1 MRHSFKNL
9 TKWFVMGSFLIG
21 SVISCGT
28 EEEQTEYE
36 NSQDKGSDRYAPVKQ
51 TRQSQQQKLIE
62 VPVLVE
68 QGQGGSSFSL
78 TNDGLGLVAKA
89 SATSYKLSVT
99 SCLSGY
105 TQTDVTASTV
115 YVYEFDA
122 SCVAF
127 LTEIVFDSVT
137 YDLTHADAVAWSGTS
152 AGDTATM
159 VATTATAGLGNATD
173 EEKLEVIIDATFS
186 ATVAGG
192 DVLTFSFRQ
201 FVKDTNDNT
210 LAVSVV
216 DDGGHTVTVSGNKAP
231 NFTIESV
238 TLRSLDG
245 TDGYGNWEFQM
256 LCGTELT
263 DTDTKCG
270 DVLLTDIQYT
280 LIIDTFGGGEPTRSN
295 LDDAIGGTGLYT
307 LFGAESVIVGD
318 VNASV
323 ASTYNGGFSTKG
335 TGGTSYIS
343 LSSATRT
350 NIHTD
355 QNMILVLEANDSYRY
370 FRVDVT
376 PVSN

>member
-1 MRHSFKNL
+1 MSLSLQKTYKWLFIASFFYASL
-9 TKWFVMGSFLIG
+9 V
-21 SVISCGT
+21 SCGV

-36 NSQDKGSDRYAPVKQ
+36 NSKEKGSERYAPVKQ
-51 TRQSQQQKLIE
+51 TRQSQQKKLIE
-62 VPVLVE
+62 VPIVVE
-68 QGQGGSSFSL
+68 QGTSASFSL
-78 TNDGLGLVAKA
+78 ADDGLSLLAKA
-89 SATSYKLSVT
+89 SATSYKLSVAG
-99 SCLSGY
+99 CLSGY
-105 TQTDVTASTV
+105 TQNDVTASTV

-122 SCVAF
+122 SCTAY
-127 LTEIVFDSVT
+127 LTEIVFDTVT
-137 YDLTHADAVAWSGTS
+137 YDLTHSDAVAWSGTS
-152 AGDTATM
+152 VGDTATM
-159 VATTATAGLGNATD
+159 VATTAGGTAND
-173 EEKLEVIIDATFS
+173 YEKLEVVLDATFS
-186 ATVAGG
+186 ATVSGA

-216 DDGGHTVTVSGNKAP
+216 DDGGHAVTVSGNKAP
-231 NFTIESV
+231 NFTIETV

-245 TDGYGNWEFQM
+245 TTGFGNWEFQM

-263 DTDTKCG
+263 DSDTKCD

-280 LIIDTFGGGEPTRSN
+280 LIIDTFGGSEPTRSN
-295 LDDAIGGTGLYT
+295 LDDAIAGAGLYT

-323 ASTYNGGFSTKG
+323 ASSYNGGFSTKG
-335 TGGTSYIS
+335 TGGTAYIS
-343 LSSATRT
+343 LSNATRT

-370 FRVDVT
+370 FHVDVT

>member
-1 MRHSFKNL
+1 MSLNFQNL
-9 TKWFVMGSFLIG
+9 TKWFLPGIFLLASI
-21 SVISCGT
+21 VSCGT

-36 NSQDKGSDRYAPVKQ
+36 NGQEKGSDRYAPVKQ
-51 TRQSQQQKLIE
+51 TRQSEQKRLIE
-62 VPVLVE
+62 IPILVE
-68 QGQGGSSFSL
+68 QSNGANSFSL
-78 TNDGLGLVAKA
+78 TDDGLGLVAKA
-89 SATSYKLSVT
+89 SATSYKLTVA

-105 TQTDVTASTV
+105 SQTDVTASTV

-122 SCVAF
+122 SCTAS

-137 YDLTHADAVAWSGTS
+137 YDLTHADAVAWSGTA

-159 VATTATAGLGNATD
+159 VATTATAGVGNSTD
-173 EEKLEVIIDATFS
+173 LEKLEVIRDATFS
-186 ATVAGG
+186 ATVGAG

-201 FVKDTNDNT
+201 FVKDTNNNT

-245 TDGYGNWEFQM
+245 TTGYGNWEFQM

-263 DTDTKCG
+263 DTDTKCD

-280 LIIDTFGGGEPTRSN
+280 LILDTFGGGEPTRSN
-295 LDDAIGGTGLYT
+295 LDDAVAGAGLYT

-335 TGGTSYIS
+335 TSGTTYIS
-343 LSSATRT
+343 LANATRT

-370 FRVDVT
+370 FHVDVT